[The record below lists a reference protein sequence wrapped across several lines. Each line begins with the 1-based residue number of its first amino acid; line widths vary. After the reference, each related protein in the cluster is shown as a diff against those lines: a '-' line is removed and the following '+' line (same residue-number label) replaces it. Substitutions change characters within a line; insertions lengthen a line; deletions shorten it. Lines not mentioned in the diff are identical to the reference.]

1 MNGCRRWP
9 LIRVLETLL
18 LAWCLCEP
26 AIVIGS
32 VPATQDHGQVLYLH
46 TEFLPYARKPDNAC
60 SSRLMREAVRQAV
73 LLAARDEL
81 GLKNARRDA
90 SGRGTAPGSR
100 GPRDARR
107 AGGRGR

>member
-46 TEFLPYARKPDNAC
+46 TEFLPY
-60 SSRLMREAVRQAV
+60 
-73 LLAARDEL
+73 
-81 GLKNARRDA
+81 G
-90 SGRGTAPGSR
+90 GSR
-100 GPRDARR
+100 TTPVRVG
-107 AGGRGR
+107 